1 MHYDLRAIT
10 QTALAVITSVGLKII
25 GAGILFYIGR
35 TLIRL
40 ASTLMEKALNTQKID
55 RTLVSYAGTSLTVLL
70 NIVLGIALLGLF
82 GVETT
87 SFAALLAGVGL
98 AIGAAWSG
106 LLGNFAAGVF
116 LVILRP
122 FHVGDH
128 IHAAGVTG
136 HVDTIGLFVT
146 TLHTSDNILMHIG
159 NNKIFSENIQN
170 YTTNPYRRIEIE
182 TQLDK
187 SVDPMAAR
195 ELLLAALANI
205 PNVLA
210 TPKPVVELL
219 KFTSDGPVL
228 TVRPFCH
235 DRNYWQVYFD
245 TNKTIWQTFHNA
257 GYPWPEPT
265 LVFRTP
271 EPPNPLETMPSWI
284 STPPPQ
290 KLPD

>member
-1 MHYDLRAIT
+1 MHYDFRAIT
-10 QTALAVITSVGLKII
+10 QTALTIITSLGLKII
-25 GAGILFYIGR
+25 GGCILFYIGR

-40 ASTLMEKALNTQKID
+40 ASTLMEKALNSQKID
-55 RTLVSYAGTSLTVLL
+55 KTLVSYAGTSLTVLL
-70 NIVLGIALLGLF
+70 NIILSIALLGLF

-116 LVILRP
+116 LVVLRP

-136 HVDTIGLFVT
+136 HVDSIGLFVT

-170 YTTNPYRRIEIE
+170 FTTNPYRRIEIDA
-182 TQLDK
+182 QLDK
-187 SVDPMAAR
+187 SVDPLAAR
-195 ELLLAALANI
+195 ELLLAALPKV
-205 PNVLA
+205 PNVLP

-235 DRNYWQVYFD
+235 DRHYWQVYFD
-245 TNKTIWQTFHNA
+245 TNKAIWQTFHTA

-265 LVFRTP
+265 LVFRAL
-271 EPPNPLETMPSWI
+271 EQSRPLDTMPSWI
-284 STPPPQ
+284 DPPSHP